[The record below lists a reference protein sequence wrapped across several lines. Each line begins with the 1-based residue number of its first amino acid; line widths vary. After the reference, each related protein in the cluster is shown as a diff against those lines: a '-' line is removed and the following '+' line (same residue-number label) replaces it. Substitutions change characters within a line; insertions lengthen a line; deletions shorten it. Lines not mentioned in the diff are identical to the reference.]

1 VSGPLLKVH
10 HAFTLRQRK
19 RWPDQESTM
28 HIETLT
34 DTPSRQNVLRGRLRQ
49 LAWITAITLSLV
61 FWVGLY
67 FLIF

>member
-1 VSGPLLKVH
+1 
-10 HAFTLRQRK
+10 
-19 RWPDQESTM
+19 M

-34 DTPSRQNVLRGRLRQ
+34 DPPSRQNVLRGRLRQ
-49 LAWITAITLSLV
+49 LAWITAVTLSLV

>member
-1 VSGPLLKVH
+1 
-10 HAFTLRQRK
+10 
-19 RWPDQESTM
+19 M

-49 LAWITAITLSLV
+49 LAWITAVTLSLV